1 MNPTFS
7 SLLEALGLVA
17 VVVGVALFDWRAA
30 LIVAGLGVVLLGYLV
45 SAPHPADVEHS
56 GRPE

>member
-7 SLLEALGLVA
+7 SLLEALGLIA

-30 LIVAGLGVVLLGYLV
+30 LIVAGLGLVLLGYLL
-45 SAPHPADVEHS
+45 SAPRPVGPEQS
-56 GRPE
+56 GRLE